1 MQYIKNFKKQRMS
14 ITIEK
19 QLEEWVK
26 GNPIHNT
33 DRDECCPDFSCCQEK
48 IADKYVRERF
58 AKAFY
63 ENDEHTKMEMLGM
76 FLGSIMGGKDI
87 YIAGLDQG
95 GTA

>member
-1 MQYIKNFKKQRMS
+1 MQHIKNFKKQRMD

-33 DRDECCPDFSCCQEK
+33 NRDECCPDFSCCRGA
-48 IADKYVRERF
+48 IADKDVRERF
-58 AKAFY
+58 AKAIH
-63 ENDEHTKMEMLGM
+63 ENDDYTKMEMLGM
-76 FLGSIMGGKDI
+76 FLGAAFEDEKI
-87 YIAGLDQG
+87 YVSTGNQG